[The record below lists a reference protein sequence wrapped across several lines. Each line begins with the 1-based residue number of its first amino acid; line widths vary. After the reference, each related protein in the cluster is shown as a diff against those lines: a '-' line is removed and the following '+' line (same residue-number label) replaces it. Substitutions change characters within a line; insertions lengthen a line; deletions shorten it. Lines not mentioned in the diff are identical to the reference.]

1 MSRATG
7 GRVHGSLIII
17 VPLSVSQKNYAQPKR
32 RERKREL
39 RLINTNKIHSVRKAD
54 ELPFRL
60 QKRIEAP
67 EQNQIRYCPVCRR
80 TLIVPADFFCRTG
93 YLRSAVLLRRNNL
106 IRLNSDERFP

>member
-60 QKRIEAP
+60 QKRIEHLSKT
-67 EQNQIRYCPVCRR
+67 RSG
-80 TLIVPADFFCRTG
+80 IVRCVAAHSSF
-93 YLRSAVLLRRNNL
+93 LRISSVGQG
-106 IRLNSDERFP
+106 I